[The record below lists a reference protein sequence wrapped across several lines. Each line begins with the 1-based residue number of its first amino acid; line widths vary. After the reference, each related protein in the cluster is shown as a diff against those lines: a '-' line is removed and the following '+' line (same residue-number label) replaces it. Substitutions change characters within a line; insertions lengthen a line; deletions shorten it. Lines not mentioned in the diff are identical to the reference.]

1 METNLLITLLTSI
14 IPFLY
19 FIVIIA
25 IIWWMVA
32 IKRTNQKQVEQN
44 NEIIELLKRLI
55 EKENDKHQS

>member
-14 IPFLY
+14 IPFIYLTGL
-19 FIVIIA
+19 IA

-55 EKENDKHQS
+55 EKENDKHQN